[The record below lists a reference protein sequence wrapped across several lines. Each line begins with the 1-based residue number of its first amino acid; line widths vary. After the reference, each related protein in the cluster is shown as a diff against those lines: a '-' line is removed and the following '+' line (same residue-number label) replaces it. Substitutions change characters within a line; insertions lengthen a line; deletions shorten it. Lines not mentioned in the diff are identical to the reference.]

1 MAQHLKIGELANRSG
16 CIVETV
22 RFYEKEGLLPVP
34 ARTTGNYR
42 LYTEAH
48 VERLSFIRHCRSLD
62 MTLDE
67 IRSLLVFQDVPESD
81 CGEVN
86 RVLDKHIA
94 HVAQRIA
101 ELKGLQKQLKELRG
115 LCSITQATRDCQI
128 LQELMHMGGTT
139 PKNLRTHNGGCD

>member
-1 MAQHLKIGELANRSG
+1 MEQHLKIGELASRSG

-22 RFYEKEGLLPVP
+22 RFYEKEGLLPTP

-42 LYTEAH
+42 LYTETH

-62 MTLDE
+62 MTLEE
-67 IRSLLVFQDVPESD
+67 IRSLLTFQDAPESD

-86 RVLDKHIA
+86 RVLDKHIT

-101 ELKGLQKQLKELRG
+101 ELKGLQRQLKELRS
-115 LCSITQATRDCQI
+115 LCSTTQASKDCKI
-128 LQELMHMGGTT
+128 LQELSNMDDSS
-139 PKNLRTHNGGCD
+139 PKNFGTHNGGCH